1 MAKPAAPPRKHSKKK
16 LFELPCGLCTSLKTN
31 VRRQFQRPGGLGWR
45 FKSSRSDPITQIRT
59 GKVSDPPMKDF
70 AGKIAV
76 ITGGGTGMGRELARQ
91 LVAEGCNVA
100 MCDVSAS
107 AMAETKRLCE
117 VEKLPQGLR
126 ITTHIADV
134 SMEDQLLR
142 FRDELVEQQAID
154 RIHLLFNNA
163 GIGGGGSLFTNT
175 REQWEKTF
183 NICWGGVYL
192 GVRTFLP
199 LLQKADEGHIINTS
213 SVNGFWASVGP
224 GVSHTAYSAAK
235 FAVKGF
241 TEALIN
247 DLRLNAPHI
256 KCSVVMPGHIG
267 TSIVSNSRKV
277 QSGTDSER
285 LSENEIAQT
294 RVRLATAGIDASK
307 MSDEDVQA
315 AATERARSFRED
327 APTTAAAAA
336 KIILDGVKAGRW
348 RILVGDDAHRL
359 DERVRQ
365 TPERA
370 YDPDF
375 FQSFAAEVG
384 WRLG

>member
-1 MAKPAAPPRKHSKKK
+1 
-16 LFELPCGLCTSLKTN
+16 
-31 VRRQFQRPGGLGWR
+31 
-45 FKSSRSDPITQIRT
+45 
-59 GKVSDPPMKDF
+59 MKDF

-100 MCDVSAS
+100 MCDISAD

-117 VEKLPQGLR
+117 AEKLPQGLR
-126 ITTHIADV
+126 VTTHVADV
-134 SMEDQLLR
+134 SIEEQLKR
-142 FRDELVEQQAID
+142 FRDEITDQQATD
-154 RIHLLFNNA
+154 KIHLLFNNA
-163 GIGGGGSLFTNT
+163 GIGGGGSLFTST
-175 REQWEKTF
+175 REQWERTF

-199 LLQKADEGHIINTS
+199 MLLKADEGHIVNTS
-213 SVNGFWASVGP
+213 SVNGFWASVGL

-241 TEALIN
+241 TEALIT

-267 TSIVSNSRKV
+267 TSIASNSRKV
-277 QSGTDSER
+277 HYGTDSDR
-285 LSENEIAQT
+285 MSETEIAQT
-294 RVRLATAGIDASK
+294 RVRLTVAGVDASK

-315 AATERARSFRED
+315 AVAERARSFLED
-327 APTTAAAAA
+327 APMTAAQAAR
-336 KIILDGVKAGRW
+336 IILDGVKAERW

-365 TPERA
+365 TPE
-370 YDPDF
+370 
-375 FQSFAAEVG
+375 SG
-384 WRLG
+384 

>member
-1 MAKPAAPPRKHSKKK
+1 
-16 LFELPCGLCTSLKTN
+16 
-31 VRRQFQRPGGLGWR
+31 
-45 FKSSRSDPITQIRT
+45 
-59 GKVSDPPMKDF
+59 MKDF
-70 AGKIAV
+70 AGKVAV

-100 MCDVSAS
+100 MCDVSEA
-107 AMAETKRLCE
+107 AMAETKRLCA
-117 VEKLPQGLR
+117 EKRLPQGLR
-126 ITTHIADV
+126 VTTHVADV
-134 SMEDQLLR
+134 SIEDHLKR
-142 FRDELVEQQAID
+142 FRDEIVEQQATD

-163 GIGGGGSLFTNT
+163 GIGGGGSLFTNP
-175 REQWEKTF
+175 REQWERTF

-199 LLQKADEGHIINTS
+199 LLMNADEGHIINTS
-213 SVNGFWASVGP
+213 SVNGFWASIGMTQP
-224 GVSHTAYSAAK
+224 HTAYSAAK

-277 QSGTDSER
+277 QFGTDSDR
-285 LSENEIAQT
+285 LTDDEVA
-294 RVRLATAGIDASK
+294 RVRQRLTAAGTDTSA
-307 MSDEDVQA
+307 MSDEDIQA
-315 AATERARSFRED
+315 MVAERARSFLED
-327 APTTAAAAA
+327 APTSAAQAA
-336 KIILDGVKAGRW
+336 KIILDGVKAERW
-348 RILVGDDAHRL
+348 RILVGEDAVKL
-359 DERVRQ
+359 DQRVRA

-370 YDPDF
+370 YDADF
-375 FQSFAAEVG
+375 FQSFAEEAG

>member
-1 MAKPAAPPRKHSKKK
+1 
-16 LFELPCGLCTSLKTN
+16 
-31 VRRQFQRPGGLGWR
+31 
-45 FKSSRSDPITQIRT
+45 
-59 GKVSDPPMKDF
+59 MKDF

-100 MCDVSAS
+100 MCDVSPE

-117 VEKLPQGLR
+117 TEKLPQGLR
-126 ITTHIADV
+126 VTTHVADV
-134 SMEDQLLR
+134 SIEDHLKR
-142 FRDELVEQQAID
+142 FRDELVEQQKID

-163 GIGGGGSLFTNT
+163 GIGGGGSMIVNT
-175 REQWEKTF
+175 REQWERTF

-199 LLQKADEGHIINTS
+199 LLLKADEGHIVNTS
-213 SVNGFWASVGP
+213 SVNGFWASVGM
-224 GVSHTAYSAAK
+224 GVPHTAYSAAK

-267 TSIVSNSRKV
+267 TSIVANSRV
-277 QSGTDSER
+277 IQNGSAELSPNDILAMRQR
-285 LSENEIAQT
+285 LQGMN
-294 RVRLATAGIDASK
+294 IDVSK
-307 MSDEDVQA
+307 MSDADLQKA
-315 AATERARSFRED
+315 ADDRARSFLED
-327 APTTAAAAA
+327 APTSAAQAA
-336 KIILDGVKAGRW
+336 KIILDGVKAGKW

-370 YDPDF
+370 YEPEF
-375 FQSFAAEVG
+375 YQSFAKEVG
-384 WRLG
+384 WRIG

>member
-1 MAKPAAPPRKHSKKK
+1 
-16 LFELPCGLCTSLKTN
+16 
-31 VRRQFQRPGGLGWR
+31 
-45 FKSSRSDPITQIRT
+45 
-59 GKVSDPPMKDF
+59 MKDF

-100 MCDVSAS
+100 MCDVSAE
-107 AMAETKRLCE
+107 AMAETKRQCE
-117 VEKLPQGLR
+117 VERLPQGLR
-126 ITTHIADV
+126 VTTHVADV
-134 SMEDQLLR
+134 SIEDQLKR
-142 FRDELVEQQAID
+142 FRDELIEQQATE

-163 GIGGGGSLFTNT
+163 GIGGGGSLFTNS
-175 REQWEKTF
+175 RERWERTF

-199 LLQKADEGHIINTS
+199 LLLKADEGHIVNTS
-213 SVNGFWASVGP
+213 SVNGFWASVGL

-241 TEALIN
+241 TEALIT

-267 TSIVSNSRKV
+267 TSIVSNTRKV
-277 QSGTDSER
+277 QNGSDQ
-285 LSENEIAQT
+285 LDPNEIMQT
-294 RVRLATAGIDASK
+294 RQRLNGMGIDISAL
-307 MSDEDVQA
+307 SDDQIQQIA
-315 AATERARSFRED
+315 LERAQKFHDD
-327 APTTAAAAA
+327 APTTAAQAA
-336 KIILDGVKAGRW
+336 KIILDGVKADRW
-348 RILVGDDAHRL
+348 RILVGDDALKL

-365 TPERA
+365 SPETA
-370 YDPDF
+370 YTAEF
-375 FQSFAAEVG
+375 YQSFVEEVG

>member
-1 MAKPAAPPRKHSKKK
+1 
-16 LFELPCGLCTSLKTN
+16 
-31 VRRQFQRPGGLGWR
+31 
-45 FKSSRSDPITQIRT
+45 
-59 GKVSDPPMKDF
+59 MKDF

-100 MCDVSAS
+100 MCDISAD

-117 VEKLPQGLR
+117 VERLPQGLR

-134 SMEDQLLR
+134 SIEGQLQR
-142 FRDELVEQQAID
+142 FRDELIEQQATD
-154 RIHLLFNNA
+154 KIHLLFNNA

-175 REQWEKTF
+175 REQWERTF

-199 LLQKADEGHIINTS
+199 LMVKADEGHIVNTS
-213 SVNGFWASVGP
+213 SVNGFWASVGL
-224 GVSHTAYSAAK
+224 GVSHTSYSAAK

-277 QSGTDSER
+277 QSGTDSDR
-285 LSENEIAQT
+285 LNDNEIALI
-294 RVRLATAGIDASK
+294 RARLAASGTDTST

-315 AATERARSFRED
+315 GAAERARNFRDE

-336 KIILDGVKAGRW
+336 KIILDGVKAERW
-348 RILVGDDAHRL
+348 RILVGADAHRL
-359 DERVRQ
+359 DERVRE

-370 YDPDF
+370 YDAEF
-375 FQSFAAEVG
+375 YQSFVAEVG

>member
-1 MAKPAAPPRKHSKKK
+1 
-16 LFELPCGLCTSLKTN
+16 
-31 VRRQFQRPGGLGWR
+31 
-45 FKSSRSDPITQIRT
+45 
-59 GKVSDPPMKDF
+59 MKDF

-76 ITGGGTGMGRELARQ
+76 ITGGGAGMGRELARQ

-100 MCDVSAS
+100 MCDISAD

-117 VEKLPQGLR
+117 VERLPQGLR
-126 ITTHIADV
+126 ITTRIADV
-134 SMEDQLLR
+134 SIEGQLQR
-142 FRDELVEQQAID
+142 FRDELIEQQATD
-154 RIHLLFNNA
+154 KIHLLFNNA

-175 REQWEKTF
+175 REQWERTF

-199 LLQKADEGHIINTS
+199 LLVKADEGHIVNTS
-213 SVNGFWASVGP
+213 SVNGFWASVGL
-224 GVSHTAYSAAK
+224 GVSHTSYSAAK

-277 QSGTDSER
+277 QSGTDSDR
-285 LSENEIAQT
+285 LNDNEIALI
-294 RVRLATAGIDASK
+294 RARLAASGTDTST

-315 AATERARSFRED
+315 GAAERARNFRDE

-336 KIILDGVKAGRW
+336 KIILDGVKAERW
-348 RILVGDDAHRL
+348 RILVGADAHRL
-359 DERVRQ
+359 DERVRE

-370 YDPDF
+370 YDAEF
-375 FQSFAAEVG
+375 YQSFVAEVG

>member
-1 MAKPAAPPRKHSKKK
+1 
-16 LFELPCGLCTSLKTN
+16 
-31 VRRQFQRPGGLGWR
+31 
-45 FKSSRSDPITQIRT
+45 
-59 GKVSDPPMKDF
+59 MKDF
-70 AGKIAV
+70 AGKTAV

-100 MCDVSAS
+100 MCDVSAD

-117 VEKLPQGLR
+117 VERLPQGLR

-134 SMEDQLLR
+134 SIEDQLQR
-142 FRDELVEQQAID
+142 FRDELIEQQATD
-154 RIHLLFNNA
+154 KIHLLFNNA

-175 REQWEKTF
+175 REQWERTF

-199 LLQKADEGHIINTS
+199 LMVKADEGHIVNTS
-213 SVNGFWASVGP
+213 SVNGFWASVGL
-224 GVSHTAYSAAK
+224 GVSHTSYSAAK

-277 QSGTDSER
+277 QSGTDSDR
-285 LSENEIAQT
+285 LNDNEIALIRT
-294 RVRLATAGIDASK
+294 RLAASGTDTSQ

-315 AATERARSFRED
+315 GAAERARNFRDE

-336 KIILDGVKAGRW
+336 KIILDGVKAERW
-348 RILVGDDAHRL
+348 RILIGDDAHRL

-365 TPERA
+365 TPEQA
-370 YDPDF
+370 YDAEF
-375 FQSFAAEVG
+375 YQSFVAEVG
-384 WRLG
+384 WKLG

>member
-1 MAKPAAPPRKHSKKK
+1 
-16 LFELPCGLCTSLKTN
+16 
-31 VRRQFQRPGGLGWR
+31 
-45 FKSSRSDPITQIRT
+45 
-59 GKVSDPPMKDF
+59 
-70 AGKIAV
+70 
-76 ITGGGTGMGRELARQ
+76 MGRELVRQ

-100 MCDVSAS
+100 MCDVSAD

-117 VEKLPQGLR
+117 VERLPQGLR
-126 ITTHIADV
+126 VTTHVADV
-134 SMEDQLLR
+134 SIEDQLER
-142 FRDELVEQQAID
+142 FRDEIAEQQSTD
-154 RIHLLFNNA
+154 KIHLLFNNA

-175 REQWEKTF
+175 REAWERTF

-199 LLQKADEGHIINTS
+199 MLVRADQGHIVNTS
-213 SVNGFWASVGP
+213 SVNGFWASVGI

-267 TSIVSNSRKV
+267 TSIVSNSRMV
-277 QSGTDSER
+277 QNGTNR
-285 LSENEIAQT
+285 LTENEIAVT
-294 RVRLATAGIDASK
+294 RVRLTAAGIDASK

-315 AATERARSFRED
+315 AAAERARSFLED
-327 APTTAAAAA
+327 APTTAAQAA
-336 KIILDGVKAGRW
+336 KIILDGVKAERW

-365 TPERA
+365 APERA
-370 YDPDF
+370 YDAEF
-375 FQSFAAEVG
+375 YQSFVEEVG